1 MARDRDVASS
11 THANKDTLSESNSS
25 GDLRVDRWRGWPSQA
40 FGMTSASSRLF
51 QVETCLPPPPFFAI
65 RTPIR
70 LTCDECCPQILSRL
84 FTAQR
89 FLKMKLQTISVSSA
103 TAAPFI
109 VLSLLMAASALPVPQ
124 LSLAP
129 RVHDG
134 SFQSTNWSGYAVT
147 GASGCVSDA
156 KGSWAFRAIKGTCP
170 GTNQYSSFWVGIDG
184 FSSGTVEQTGT
195 DSDCQNGAPTY
206 YAWYEFYP
214 HPSFLISGLT
224 VRPGDHMT
232 AEASFN
238 GRSFT
243 VTIMDAST
251 GVSFS
256 TSARV
261 RSAQRSSA
269 EWIAEAPSSSGG
281 ILPLADFGTVS
292 YSSCT
297 ATVNGTPGTVGS
309 FGSSVQVITMV
320 SNSGAVKAQPSSLSS
335 SGNSFSVTWK
345 SSGP

>member
-1 MARDRDVASS
+1 M
-11 THANKDTLSESNSS
+11 
-25 GDLRVDRWRGWPSQA
+25 
-40 FGMTSASSRLF
+40 SSRGDFCSILDD
-51 QVETCLPPPPFFAI
+51 LAG
-65 RTPIR
+65 RTIVRP
-70 LTCDECCPQILSRL
+70 TCDELCPQILSGLTVAERS
-84 FTAQR
+84 
-89 FLKMKLQTISVSSA
+89 LKMKSQTHLTISSASA
-103 TAAPFI
+103 TALI
-109 VLSLLMAASALPVPQ
+109 LLSF
-124 LSLAP
+124 LSLASAAPIPQLTLAP
-129 RVHDG
+129 RTHDG
-134 SFQSTNWSGYAVT
+134 SSNSTNWSGYAVT
-147 GASGCVSDA
+147 GPSGSVSDA
-156 KGSWAFRAIKGTCP
+156 KGSWTVPAIQGTCP

-214 HPSFLISGLT
+214 HPSFLINGLT

-243 VTIMDAST
+243 VTITDTST

-292 YSSCT
+292 FSADT
-297 ATVNGTPGTVGS
+297 ATVYGFTGAIGS

-335 SGNSFSVTWK
+335 SGDSFSVTWK

>member
-1 MARDRDVASS
+1 M
-11 THANKDTLSESNSS
+11 SNSV
-25 GDLRVDRWRGWPSQA
+25 RV
-40 FGMTSASSRLF
+40 
-51 QVETCLPPPPFFAI
+51 
-65 RTPIR
+65 
-70 LTCDECCPQILSRL
+70 TCDECCPQILSRL
-84 FTAQR
+84 SAAQR
-89 FLKMKLQTISVSSA
+89 FLKMKLQTLSISSA
-103 TAAPFI
+103 TATAFI
-109 VLSLLMAASALPVPQ
+109 VLSFLMTASALPVPQ
-124 LSLAP
+124 LTLAP
-129 RVHDG
+129 RAHDG

-147 GASGCVSDA
+147 GASGSVSDA
-156 KGSWAFRAIKGTCP
+156 KGSWTVPAIQGTCP
-170 GTNQYSSFWVGIDG
+170 STNQYSSFWVGIDG

-195 DSDCQNGAPTY
+195 DSDCQNGVPTY
-206 YAWYEFYP
+206 YAWFEFFP
-214 HPSFLISGLT
+214 HPLFLINGLT
-224 VRPGDHMT
+224 ITPGDHMT
-232 AEASFN
+232 AEANFN
-238 GRSFT
+238 GRFT
-243 VTIMDAST
+243 VTITDTST

-297 ATVNGTPGTVGS
+297 ATVNGTPGTIGS

-335 SGNSFSVTWK
+335 SGDSFSVTWK